1 MVLDSCDFWKVGEG
15 RTAYVLFVLG
25 FFPLFPSDYLESE
38 SQILEKQREKHAI
51 QQVVHIAERHA
62 ERRAREAL
70 DFRNNPLETEPTVQE
85 DEEEKGGEMEE
96 EEEGPQD
103 EMAAEEEEEDE
114 EDAGDMVGRSS
125 EPTPWAKPEMELGRG
140 RQQARK
146 RPSFVRMR
154 RDPQEDIVDLDSF
167 VNQHYKAKALQ
178 MATSTRVKRRSLQRK
193 EEQEPGPV
201 FGLGMELGAG
211 LGMVGLEPMDAG
223 FDLDFARLRK
233 RLQKRDV
240 ASQYFGREAELSNKG
255 RLMSVLSIG
264 FSKVDIS
271 LCVFLYFLSSLCL
284 LVMYLFFKNR
294 LRRRRPKISLP

>member
-1 MVLDSCDFWKVGEG
+1 MFCFF
-15 RTAYVLFVLG
+15 LFS
-25 FFPLFPSDYLESE
+25 SDYLESE
-38 SQILEKQREKHAI
+38 SQILEKQREKHAS
-51 QQVVHIAERHA
+51 QQVVHIA

-70 DFRNNPLETEPTVQE
+70 DFRKHPLETEPTVQE
-85 DEEEKGGEMEE
+85 EEEEEKGGEVEE

-103 EMAAEEEEEDE
+103 ETAAEEEEEDE
-114 EDAGDMVGRSS
+114 EDGLAGDMVGRSS

-140 RQQARK
+140 RRQARK

-167 VNQHYKAKALQ
+167 VNQHYKAKVLQ

-223 FDLDFARLRK
+223 FDLDFARPRK

-240 ASQYFGREAELSNKG
+240 AGQYFHREAELSHKG